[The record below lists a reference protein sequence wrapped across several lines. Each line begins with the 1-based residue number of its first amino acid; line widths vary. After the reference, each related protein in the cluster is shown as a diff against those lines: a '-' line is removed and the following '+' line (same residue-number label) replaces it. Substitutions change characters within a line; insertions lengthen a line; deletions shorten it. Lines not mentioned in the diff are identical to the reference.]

1 MSFILD
7 ALRKSEHERQRQTGP
22 ALAEVPVAAPKPRS
36 NVWATGAIAL
46 LLVNLL
52 VIGVLL
58 IRKAAREPEATV
70 PAAMP
75 APAQAAAPAATA
87 PAPAQRHDD
96 ADRAVRSGSRAA
108 ARCCSPR
115 VRHGR
120 QPTAR
125 AIRSRTRCRKDRR
138 CSTRRW
144 RRTLPPRRPV
154 RRRSRAHRA
163 ARGSVVYE
171 SLPASAAVGGQ
182 QYAAPQQTRAA
193 CAVRWTAAADCR
205 RGDRSGR
212 RTGPATSTCTC
223 IRPRPPERF
232 VFVNSH
238 KYHEGDTLQE
248 GPIVRADHAGRR
260 RARVPR
266 QPVPAVEGLTGG
278 RS

>member
-75 APAQAAAPAATA
+75 APAQAAPTATATA
-87 PAPAQRHDD
+87 PAPAQVTMTQTVPSEAVAAPPPMLQPASSAGSP
-96 ADRAVRSGSRAA
+96 ADGSRNSLEDEMSEGPPLLDPQMTADAA
-108 ARCCSPR
+108 APPAGPPA
-115 VRHGR
+115 V
-120 QPTAR
+120 TR
-125 AIRSRTRCRKDRR
+125 APSG
-138 CSTRRW
+138 
-144 RRTLPPRRPV
+144 
-154 RRRSRAHRA
+154 
-163 ARGSVVYE
+163 RGSVVYE

-193 CAVRWTAAADCR
+193 SQSAGPQLPTADEVTAA
-205 RGDRSGR
+205 GGV
-212 RTGPATSTCTC
+212 PALNLDLHVYSTK
-223 IRPRPPERF
+223 PAERM

-248 GPIVRADHAGRR
+248 GPIVRQITPDGAILEFHGNKFLLSKD
-260 RARVPR
+260 
-266 QPVPAVEGLTGG
+266 
-278 RS
+278 

>member
-75 APAQAAAPAATA
+75 APAQAAPAATA
-87 PAPAQRHDD
+87 PAPAQVTMTQTVPSGAVAAPPPMLQPASSAGSP
-96 ADRAVRSGSRAA
+96 ADGSRNSLEDEMSEGPPMLDPQMTADAA
-108 ARCCSPR
+108 APPAGPPA
-115 VRHGR
+115 V
-120 QPTAR
+120 TR
-125 AIRSRTRCRKDRR
+125 APSG
-138 CSTRRW
+138 
-144 RRTLPPRRPV
+144 
-154 RRRSRAHRA
+154 
-163 ARGSVVYE
+163 RGSVVYE

-193 CAVRWTAAADCR
+193 SQSAGPQLPTADEVTAA
-205 RGDRSGR
+205 GGV
-212 RTGPATSTCTC
+212 PALNLDLHVYSTK
-223 IRPRPPERF
+223 PAERM

-248 GPIVRADHAGRR
+248 GPIVRQITPDGAILEFHGNKFLLSKD
-260 RARVPR
+260 
-266 QPVPAVEGLTGG
+266 
-278 RS
+278 